1 MQPIRAAILGF
12 AHMHVNEIS
21 QYILEE
27 ASVTLVG
34 IADVPPAAPELVVRR
49 YTRAWNLEN
58 VAAQHHLTPYDDYRV
73 MLDET
78 KPDICFLL
86 CENAN
91 KPMLAAEVA
100 RRGIS
105 LCIEKPMAVSY
116 AEAQKIATLGVRYG
130 VEILINWPTSWRP
143 YIRRLDMVY
152 RSGAAGRLLKMYYI
166 NGHTGPLG
174 TGARHRGVDAAAES
188 MTDAERAATW
198 WYQKKMGGGVFLDIG
213 CYGAMYSTWFQ
224 TETPVSVL
232 AGSRN
237 LNTPFCDCADNIA
250 FIVDYPNSTSV
261 IEGTW
266 TIPNKI
272 LPTGPVL
279 CCENGVLYCTPE
291 KDIRGMDI
299 LGTEID
305 IPVDMPECDPN
316 IVALYHRHVR
326 DGAALHESV
335 TLPFNLRV
343 MALLD
348 AAMQS
353 AGKGCRVEVA
363 APDADLQ

>member
-73 MLDET
+73 LLDET

-130 VEILINWPTSWRP
+130 VEILINSPTIWRP
-143 YIRRLDMVY
+143 YIRKLDMVY
-152 RSGAAGRLLKMYYI
+152 RSGAAGRLLKM
-166 NGHTGPLG
+166 
-174 TGARHRGVDAAAES
+174 
-188 MTDAERAATW
+188 
-198 WYQKKMGGGVFLDIG
+198 
-213 CYGAMYSTWFQ
+213 
-224 TETPVSVL
+224 
-232 AGSRN
+232 
-237 LNTPFCDCADNIA
+237 
-250 FIVDYPNSTSV
+250 
-261 IEGTW
+261 
-266 TIPNKI
+266 
-272 LPTGPVL
+272 
-279 CCENGVLYCTPE
+279 
-291 KDIRGMDI
+291 
-299 LGTEID
+299 
-305 IPVDMPECDPN
+305 
-316 IVALYHRHVR
+316 
-326 DGAALHESV
+326 
-335 TLPFNLRV
+335 
-343 MALLD
+343 
-348 AAMQS
+348 
-353 AGKGCRVEVA
+353 
-363 APDADLQ
+363 